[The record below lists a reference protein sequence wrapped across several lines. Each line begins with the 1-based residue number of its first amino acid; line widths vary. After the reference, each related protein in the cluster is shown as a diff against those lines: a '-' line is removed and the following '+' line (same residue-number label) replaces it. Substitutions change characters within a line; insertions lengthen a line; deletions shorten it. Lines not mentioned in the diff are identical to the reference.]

1 MIVFI
6 MIMVIN
12 LKKRMGIIYFVLA
25 FVCLFVSI
33 NTNLNG
39 NTQGMG
45 TTWLCLGNTFLF
57 LGVYYVRK
65 SRNDE

>member
-1 MIVFI
+1 
-6 MIMVIN
+6 
-12 LKKRMGIIYFVLA
+12 MGIIYFVLA
-25 FVCLFVSI
+25 FLCLFVSI